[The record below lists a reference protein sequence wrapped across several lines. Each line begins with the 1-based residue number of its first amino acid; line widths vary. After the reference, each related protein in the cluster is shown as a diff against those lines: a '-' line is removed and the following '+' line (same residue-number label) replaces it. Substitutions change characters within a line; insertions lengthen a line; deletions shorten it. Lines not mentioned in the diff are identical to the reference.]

1 MKSNFF
7 AIRIFAFLIA
17 VFAVAVGARKI
28 ALSAIGDASPE
39 AAAQI
44 LGNTV
49 WWTALGLGLAGVLII
64 LWIAGSLKSGMQRF
78 NQSVSEIASGKLTQ
92 RVHDNWLTDGLAASI
107 NQIVSQEKRVICE
120 VAAVAQKNKILAEQ
134 LSKNIELNESTAQAV
149 ADTISHIAENASEQA
164 EKSNQARTASQEM
177 AEYSA
182 QISSDAEATLLTA
195 ESMTKAAEKS
205 RITIGDLINRM
216 ALTAKSSKDTAEEI
230 QALEEE
236 ARRIDTIVA
245 AVTDIS
251 QRTNLLA
258 LNAAIE
264 AARAG
269 DAGKGFAV
277 VADEVRKLAEQSSQ
291 SAGEINRLLDGIVN
305 RINEISHRAI
315 SSSEQVS
322 NDVAAA
328 DESRTALN
336 TVNKAIEDTYEAIN
350 RIREVAD
357 KSSTS
362 AEKVDNSMD
371 DINGSI
377 QQTAAGAEE
386 VSASAEEQSA
396 SMQEL
401 STMAATLNTLS
412 GEVTTYLD
420 NFISGV
426 KIGEAE
432 RKLVAAGHEVLR
444 QTADKLNQQNIPMDK
459 ASEYIRSVCAQ
470 HPEYEYIGVLNQKG
484 DMISANVPIVGVQ
497 NYVHRPYFKE
507 AMKGS
512 SYCSEPYISNVSFNY
527 CLALSIPF
535 KDARGSITGVI
546 MADLCIEQ

>member
-1 MKSNFF
+1 MKLNFF

-17 VFAVAVGARKI
+17 VLAVTLGARKVALG
-28 ALSAIGDASPE
+28 ALSSATPE
-39 AAAQI
+39 GAAQI
-44 LGNTV
+44 LGSTIL
-49 WWTALGLGLAGVLII
+49 WTASAFGLVGVLII
-64 LWIAGSLKSGMQRF
+64 LWIAGSLKSDMRRF
-78 NQSVSEIASGKLTQ
+78 NDSVSTIASGKLTQ
-92 RVHDNWLTDGLAASI
+92 RVHDNWLTDGLAVSI
-107 NQIVSQEKRVICE
+107 NQIVAQEKRVICE
-120 VAAVAQKNKILAEQ
+120 VAAVAQKNRILAEQ
-134 LSKNIELNESTAQAV
+134 LSKNIEINESTSQAV

-164 EKSNQARTASQEM
+164 EKSTDARMASQEM
-177 AEYSA
+177 AEYAA
-182 QISSDAEATLLTA
+182 QISADADETLVTA
-195 ESMTKAAEKS
+195 NSMTTAAEKS
-205 RITIGDLINRM
+205 RVTIGDLINRM
-216 ALTAKSSKDTAEEI
+216 ALTAKNSKDTAEEI

-269 DAGKGFAV
+269 DAGRGFAV

-291 SAGEINRLLDGIVN
+291 SAGEINRLLDGIVK
-305 RINEISHRAI
+305 RINEISERAI

-322 NDVAAA
+322 NDVVAA
-328 DESRTALN
+328 DESRSALN
-336 TVNKAIEDTYEAIN
+336 TVNHAIQDTYDAIT
-350 RIREVAD
+350 RIREIAG
-357 KSSTS
+357 KSSHT
-362 AEKVDNSMD
+362 AEKVDSSMD

-401 STMAATLNTLS
+401 SQMASTLNTLS
-412 GEVTTYLD
+412 GEVTSYLD

-426 KIGEAE
+426 KIGDAE
-432 RKLVAAGHEVLR
+432 KKLVAAGHELLR
-444 QTADKLNQQNIPMDK
+444 QIVEKLNQQNISIEKGSD
-459 ASEYIRSVCAQ
+459 YIRTVCAQ
-470 HPEYEYIGVLNQKG
+470 HKEYEYIGIINQKG
-484 DMISANVPIVGVQ
+484 DMVSANVPIVGIQ
-497 NYVHRPYFKE
+497 NYGHRPYFKE

-512 SYCSEPYISNVSFNY
+512 AYCSDPYISNVSFNY
-527 CLALSIPF
+527 CLALSVPF
-535 KDARGSITGVI
+535 KDSRGNIIGVI

>member
-7 AIRIFAFLIA
+7 AIRISAFLIA
-17 VFAVAVGARKI
+17 AAAIAAGARKM
-28 ALSAIGDASPE
+28 ALGAISDASPDVV
-39 AAAQI
+39 ASVLSKTI
-44 LGNTV
+44 
-49 WWTALGLGLAGVLII
+49 WWMALGIGLAGVLII
-64 LWIAGSLKSGMQRF
+64 LWIAGSLKIEMQRF
-78 NQSVSEIASGKLTQ
+78 IQNVSEIASGKLTQ
-92 RVHDNWLTDGLAASI
+92 RVRDNWLTTGLAANI

-120 VAAVAQKNKILAEQ
+120 VAAVAQKNSILAEQ
-134 LSKNIELNESTAQAV
+134 LSKNIELNESTSQAV

-177 AEYSA
+177 AEYAA
-182 QISSDAEATLLTA
+182 QISTDAVDTLATA
-195 ESMTKAAEKS
+195 ESMTKAAETS
-205 RITIGDLINRM
+205 RITIGKLIEGM
-216 ALTAKSSKDTAEEI
+216 VHTAKSSKDTAEEI

-291 SAGEINRLLDGIVN
+291 SAGEINRLLDGIVT
-305 RINEISHRAI
+305 RINEISERAI
-315 SSSEQVS
+315 ISSEQVS
-322 NDVAAA
+322 SDVASA
-328 DESRTALN
+328 DESRNALQ
-336 TVNKAIEDTYEAIN
+336 TVNEAIQNTYEAIT
-350 RIREVAD
+350 RIRETSE
-357 KSSTS
+357 KSSAS
-362 AEKVDNSMD
+362 AEKVDRSMD

-401 STMAATLNTLS
+401 SNMASTLNALS
-412 GEVTTYLD
+412 GEVTSYLE

-426 KIGEAE
+426 KIGESE
-432 RKLVAAGHEVLR
+432 KKLVSVGYALLKETVE
-444 QTADKLNQQNIPMDK
+444 KLNHQNIAIDK
-459 ASEYIRSVCAQ
+459 ASENLRSICNQ
-470 HPEYEYIGVLNQKG
+470 HKEYEYIGILNEKG
-484 DMISANVPIVGVQ
+484 DMVSANVPINGVQ
-497 NYVHRPYFKE
+497 NYAHRPYFKE

-512 SYCSEPYISNVSFNY
+512 SYCSDPYISNVSFNY
-527 CLALSIPF
+527 CLALAVPY
-535 KDARGSITGVI
+535 KDSRGSIVGVI
-546 MADLCIEQ
+546 MADLCIER

>member
-17 VFAVAVGARKI
+17 VFAVAFGARKM
-28 ALSAIGDASPE
+28 AIGAISDASPE
-39 AAAQI
+39 GAAQI
-44 LGNTV
+44 LGNAV
-49 WWTALGLGLAGVLII
+49 WWTALGLGLAGVLVII
-64 LWIAGSLKSGMQRF
+64 WIAGSLKTEMHRF
-78 NQSVSEIASGKLTQ
+78 NSSVSTIAAGKLTH
-92 RVHDNWLTDGLAASI
+92 RVSDNWFTDGLAESI

-120 VAAVAQKNKILAEQ
+120 VAAVAQKNRILAEQ
-134 LSKNIELNESTAQAV
+134 LSKNIELNESTSQSV

-177 AEYSA
+177 AEYAA
-182 QISSDAEATLLTA
+182 QISADAEETLVA
-195 ESMTKAAEKS
+195 AQSMTNAAEKS

-216 ALTAKSSKDTAEEI
+216 ALTAKNSKETAEEI

-269 DAGKGFAV
+269 DAGRGFAV

-291 SAGEINRLLDGIVN
+291 SAGEINRLLDGIVT
-305 RINEISHRAI
+305 RINEISERAI

-322 NDVAAA
+322 NDVASA
-328 DESRTALN
+328 DESRESLN
-336 TVNKAIEDTYEAIN
+336 TVNEAIQGTYEAIT
-350 RIREVAD
+350 RIREVAG
-357 KSSTS
+357 KSSNS

-401 STMAATLNTLS
+401 STMASTLNTLS
-412 GEVTTYLD
+412 GEVTAYLD

-426 KIGEAE
+426 KIGDAE
-432 RKLVAAGHEVLR
+432 KKLIAVGHELLR
-444 QTADKLNQQNIPMDK
+444 QTVDKLNQQNIPMEK
-459 ASEYIRSVCAQ
+459 ASDYFRSLCAQ
-470 HPEYEYIGVLNQKG
+470 HKEYEYIGILNQKG
-484 DMISANVPIVGVQ
+484 DMVSANVPVVGVQ
-497 NYVHRPYFKE
+497 NYAHRPYFKE
-507 AMKGS
+507 AVKGS
-512 SYCSEPYISNVSFNY
+512 AYCSEPYISNVSFNY
-527 CLALSIPF
+527 CLALSVPF
-535 KDARGSITGVI
+535 KDSRGNIMGAI